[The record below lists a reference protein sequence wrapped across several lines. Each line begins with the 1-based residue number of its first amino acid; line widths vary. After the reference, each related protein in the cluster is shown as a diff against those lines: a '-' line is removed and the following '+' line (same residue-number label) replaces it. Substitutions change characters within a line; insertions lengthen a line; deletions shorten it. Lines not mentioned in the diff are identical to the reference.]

1 MSEEARRIGHVISVS
16 GAKLS
21 GVLSPSGEAGTNGSA
36 ADVGRMLQIG
46 NLVKVSMPKSV
57 AYGLVSKLEIRDP
70 SGPPNGHDCRI
81 IEIDLFGESLCNGNG
96 SQNGVE
102 NGAQNNAQNGA
113 LDGALHGEANG
124 THNGSLPAGQFQ
136 RGVSVYPSL
145 GDEIYSASSDELAV
159 IYKRPTVAS
168 ARMGTLHQDQ
178 DLPVYLMTDELLGK
192 HFSILGT
199 SGSGKSC
206 ALSVI
211 LQSILDDNPSGHVV
225 LLDPHNEYSQA
236 FGERA
241 NVITT
246 VDLQL
251 PFWLLN
257 FEELSEVL
265 CSPEPSARE
274 AEMGILK
281 EAIIAAKLSFAGD
294 TDEADYLTVDTPVP
308 FRLSSLVQHIDKAMG
323 DFERTEQIRPYM
335 RLKGR
340 IDRLRSDRRFAFM
353 FAGVSVRDNMAD
365 IVCNILRI
373 PVERQPISIF
383 DLSGVPSEI
392 VDVLVSLL
400 CRMIFD
406 FAMWSARDEA
416 VPVLVVCEE
425 AHRYIPRDPGD
436 GFGPTRKA
444 ISRIAKEGRKYGVSL
459 CLVTQR
465 PSELSE
471 TILSQCNT
479 LFALRMSNDRDQ
491 EFVRRTLPES
501 AAGMM
506 GALPALR
513 TQEAVVVGEGVTLPM
528 RIRFDN
534 LAGEE
539 KPLSETAC
547 FSSAWQREIER
558 DEDFVLDTL
567 DRWRRQAR

>member
-1 MSEEARRIGHVISVS
+1 MTEQARKIGHVISVS

-21 GVLSPSGEAGTNGSA
+21 GVMSPVGEDGMNGSA
-36 ADVGRMLQIG
+36 ADAGRALQIG
-46 NLVKVSMPKSV
+46 NLVKVAMPKSV

-81 IEIDLFGESLCNGNG
+81 IEIDLFGEALANGAAKGDGAVSGAGAHGTAAHGTAANGN
-96 SQNGVE
+96 
-102 NGAQNNAQNGA
+102 A
-113 LDGALHGEANG
+113 ANG
-124 THNGSLPAGQFQ
+124 NAANGRAQGGFQ

-145 GDEIYSASSDELAV
+145 GDEIYSASSDELAE
-159 IYKRPTVAS
+159 IYKRPAVAS

-211 LQSILDDNPSGHVV
+211 LSSILDDNPSGHVV

-246 VDLQL
+246 EDLQL

-257 FEELSEVL
+257 FEEIAEVF
-265 CSPEPSARE
+265 CSPEPASRE

-281 EAIIAAKLSFAGD
+281 EAIIASKLSFAGD
-294 TDEADYLTVDTPVP
+294 TDEAEYLTVDTPVP

-323 DFERTEQIRPYM
+323 DFERTEQIRPYL
-335 RLKGR
+335 RIKGR
-340 IDRLRSDRRFAFM
+340 INRLRADRRFAFM
-353 FAGVSVRDNMAD
+353 FSSVSVRDCMAD
-365 IVCNILRI
+365 IMCNVLRI
-373 PVERQPISIF
+373 PVDRQPITIF

-392 VDVLVSLL
+392 VNVLVSLL

-406 FAMWSARDEA
+406 FAMWSARDQA
-416 VPVLVVCEE
+416 VPVLMVCEE
-425 AHRYIPRDPGD
+425 AHRYIPRDPSD

-491 EFVRRTLPES
+491 EFVRRALPES

-513 TQEAVVVGEGVTLPM
+513 TQEAVVVGEGVSLPM
-528 RIRFDN
+528 RIRFDD
-534 LAGEE
+534 LAGEQ

-547 FSSAWQREIER
+547 FSSAWQQDVER
-558 DEDFVLDTL
+558 NEDFVLETL
-567 DRWRRQAR
+567 ERWRRQAR

>member
-1 MSEEARRIGHVISVS
+1 MSEEARRIGHVVSVS

-21 GVLSPSGEAGTNGSA
+21 GVLSPSGEAGGNGSA
-36 ADVGRMLQIG
+36 ADVGRVLQIG

-81 IEIDLFGESLCNGNG
+81 IEIDLFGESLCNGSGALNG
-96 SQNGVE
+96 QV
-102 NGAQNNAQNGA
+102 NGAVNGEVNGDPA
-113 LDGALHGEANG
+113 DDLVAND
-124 THNGSLPAGQFQ
+124 FQ
-136 RGVSVYPSL
+136 RGVSIYPSL
-145 GDEIYSASSDELAV
+145 GDEIYSASSEELAV

-178 DLPVYLMTDELLGK
+178 NLPVYLMTDELLGK

-241 NVITT
+241 NVVTT
-246 VDLQL
+246 EDLQL

-257 FEELSEVL
+257 FEEIAEVL
-265 CSPEPSARE
+265 CSPEPTARE

-294 TDEADYLTVDTPVP
+294 TDEAEYLTVDTPVP
-308 FRLSSLVQHIDKAMG
+308 FRLSSLDQHIDKAMG
-323 DFERTEQIRPYM
+323 DFERAEQIRPYL
-335 RLKGR
+335 RIKGR
-340 IDRLRSDRRFAFM
+340 INRLRADRRYAFM

-373 PVERQPISIF
+373 PVDRRPITIF

-406 FAMWSARDEA
+406 FAMWSARDLA

-425 AHRYIPRDPGD
+425 AHRYIPREAGD

-491 EFVRRTLPES
+491 EFVRGALPES

-528 RIRFDN
+528 RIRFDD

-547 FSSAWQREIER
+547 FSSAWQQDIER
-558 DEDFVLDTL
+558 NEDFVLDTL

>member
-1 MSEEARRIGHVISVS
+1 
-16 GAKLS
+16 
-21 GVLSPSGEAGTNGSA
+21 
-36 ADVGRMLQIG
+36 MLRT
-46 NLVKVSMPKSV
+46 V
-57 AYGLVSKLEIRDP
+57 
-70 SGPPNGHDCRI
+70 PNGR
-81 IEIDLFGESLCNGNG
+81 
-96 SQNGVE
+96 
-102 NGAQNNAQNGA
+102 AQG
-113 LDGALHGEANG
+113 G
-124 THNGSLPAGQFQ
+124 FQ
-136 RGVSVYPSL
+136 RGVSVYPGL

>member
-1 MSEEARRIGHVISVS
+1 MSEQARRIGHVISVS
-16 GAKLS
+16 GSRLS

-36 ADVGRMLQIG
+36 AEAGRVLQIG

-81 IEIDLFGESLCNGNG
+81 IEIDLFGESTQNG
-96 SQNGVE
+96 SAAAN
-102 NGAQNNAQNGA
+102 
-113 LDGALHGEANG
+113 GEANG
-124 THNGSLPAGQFQ
+124 SHVNGRAPNGFQ

-145 GDEIYSASSDELAV
+145 GDEIYSASSDELAE

-211 LQSILDDNPSGHVV
+211 LRSILDDNPSGHVV

-236 FGERA
+236 FGDRA
-241 NVITT
+241 NVVTT
-246 VDLQL
+246 EELQL

-257 FEELSEVL
+257 FEEIAEVL
-265 CSPEPSARE
+265 CSPELTARE

-294 TDEADYLTVDTPVP
+294 SDEAEYLTVDTPVP
-308 FRLSSLVQHIDKAMG
+308 FRLSSLVQHIDQAMG
-323 DFERTEQIRPYM
+323 DFERAEQIRPYL
-335 RLKGR
+335 RIKGR
-340 IDRLRSDRRFAFM
+340 INRLRGDRRFAFM
-353 FAGVSVRDNMAD
+353 FSGVSVRDCMAD

-373 PVERQPISIF
+373 PVGQQPITIF

-406 FAMWSARDEA
+406 FAMWSVRDQA

-425 AHRYIPRDPGD
+425 AHRYIPRDPRD

-491 EFVRRTLPES
+491 EFVRRALPEG

-528 RIRFDN
+528 RIRFDD
-534 LAGEE
+534 LDGER

-547 FSSAWQREIER
+547 FSSAWQQDVDRNQ
-558 DEDFVLDTL
+558 DFVLETL

>member
-1 MSEEARRIGHVISVS
+1 MSEQARRVGHVISVS

-21 GVLSPSGEAGTNGSA
+21 GVLSSSGADEASFA
-36 ADVGRMLQIG
+36 VEDAGRSLQIG
-46 NLVKVSMPKSV
+46 NLVKVAMPKSV

-81 IEIDLFGESLCNGNG
+81 IEIDLFGEALLNG
-96 SQNGVE
+96 SSALNGEV
-102 NGAQNNAQNGA
+102 NGDHTNGHEPK
-113 LDGALHGEANG
+113 G
-124 THNGSLPAGQFQ
+124 FQ

-145 GDEIYSASSDELAV
+145 GDEIHSASSDELAE

-211 LQSILDDNPSGHVV
+211 LGAILDDNPSGHVV

-241 NVITT
+241 NVVTT
-246 VDLQL
+246 EDLQL

-257 FEELSEVL
+257 FEEIAEVL
-265 CSPEPSARE
+265 CSPEPSNRE

-294 TDEADYLTVDTPVP
+294 TDEAEYLTVDTPVP
-308 FRLSSLVQHIDKAMG
+308 FRLSSLVQHIDQAMG
-323 DFERTEQIRPYM
+323 DFERAEQVRPY
-335 RLKGR
+335 LR
-340 IDRLRSDRRFAFM
+340 IKARINRLRGDRRFAFM
-353 FAGVSVRDNMAD
+353 FSGVSVRDNMAD

-373 PVERQPISIF
+373 PVDQQPITIF

-406 FAMWSARDEA
+406 FAMWSARDQA

-425 AHRYIPRDPGD
+425 AHRYIPRNPGD

-491 EFVRRTLPES
+491 EFVRRALPES

-513 TQEAVVVGEGVTLPM
+513 TQEAVVVGEGVNLPM

-534 LAGEE
+534 LDGNH

-547 FSSAWQREIER
+547 FSSAWQQDVDRN
-558 DEDFVLDTL
+558 EDFVLDTL

>member
-506 GALPALR
+506 GALPA
-513 TQEAVVVGEGVTLPM
+513 TLPM

>member
-528 RIRFDN
+528 RIRFDE

>member
-21 GVLSPSGEAGTNGSA
+21 GVLSPSDAAGANGSA
-36 ADVGRMLQIG
+36 ADAGRMLQIG

-81 IEIDLFGESLCNGNG
+81 IEIDLFGESVHNGNG
-96 SQNGVE
+96 SR
-102 NGAQNNAQNGA
+102 NGAQIGAQNGS
-113 LDGALHGEANG
+113 LYGEANG
-124 THNGSLPAGQFQ
+124 NHANGLPAGEFQ
-136 RGVSVYPSL
+136 RGVSIYPGL

-211 LQSILDDNPSGHVV
+211 LQSILDGNPSGHVV

-236 FGERA
+236 FGPRA

-246 VDLQL
+246 EDLQL

-257 FEELSEVL
+257 FEELTEVL
-265 CSPEPSARE
+265 CSPEPTARE

-294 TDEADYLTVDTPVP
+294 TEEADYLTVDTPVP

-323 DFERTEQIRPYM
+323 DFERAEQIRPYL

-340 IDRLRSDRRFAFM
+340 IDRLRADRRFAFM
-353 FAGVSVRDNMAD
+353 FAGVSVRDNMGD

-373 PVERQPISIF
+373 PVQNRPISIF

-406 FAMWSARDEA
+406 FAMWSDREKA

-491 EFVRRTLPES
+491 EFVRRALPES

-528 RIRFDN
+528 RIRFDD
-534 LAGEE
+534 LHSEE

-547 FSSAWQREIER
+547 FSSSWRREIER
-558 DEDFVLDTL
+558 DEDFVHDTL

>member
-1 MSEEARRIGHVISVS
+1 MSEQARRVGHVISVS

-21 GVLSPSGEAGTNGSA
+21 GVLSSSDADDASFAIEDAGRS
-36 ADVGRMLQIG
+36 LQIG
-46 NLVKVSMPKSV
+46 NLVKIAMPKSV

-81 IEIDLFGESLCNGNG
+81 IEIDLFGESLLNG
-96 SQNGVE
+96 SKPLNGEV
-102 NGAQNNAQNGA
+102 NGDLSNGHA
-113 LDGALHGEANG
+113 
-124 THNGSLPAGQFQ
+124 PKCFQ

-145 GDEIYSASSDELAV
+145 GDEIHSASSDELAE
-159 IYKRPTVAS
+159 IYKRPTVAA

-211 LQSILDDNPSGHVV
+211 LRAILDDNPSGHVV

-257 FEELSEVL
+257 FEEIAEVL
-265 CSPEPSARE
+265 CSPEPSNRE

-294 TDEADYLTVDTPVP
+294 TDEAEYLTVDTPVP
-308 FRLSSLVQHIDKAMG
+308 FRLSSLVQHIDQAMG
-323 DFERTEQIRPYM
+323 DFERAEQVRPY
-335 RLKGR
+335 LR
-340 IDRLRSDRRFAFM
+340 IKARINRLRGDRRFAFM
-353 FAGVSVRDNMAD
+353 FSGVSVRDNMAD

-373 PVERQPISIF
+373 PVDQQPVTIF

-406 FAMWSARDEA
+406 FAMWSARDQA

-491 EFVRRTLPES
+491 EFVRRALPES

-513 TQEAVVVGEGVTLPM
+513 TQEAVVVGEGVSLPM
-528 RIRFDN
+528 RIRFDD
-534 LAGEE
+534 LGGEQ

-547 FSSAWQREIER
+547 FSSAWQHDTDRN
-558 DEDFVLDTL
+558 EDFVLDTL

>member
-1 MSEEARRIGHVISVS
+1 MSEQARKIGHVISVS
-16 GAKLS
+16 GSKLS
-21 GVLSPSGEAGTNGSA
+21 GVLSPADAAGANGLG
-36 ADVGRMLQIG
+36 ADAGRTLQIG
-46 NLVKVSMPKSV
+46 NLVKISMPKSV

-81 IEIDLFGESLCNGNG
+81 IEIDLFGEAVS
-96 SQNGVE
+96 
-102 NGAQNNAQNGA
+102 NGAAPA
-113 LDGALHGEANG
+113 DGGQANG
-124 THNGSLPAGQFQ
+124 HAQVGFQ

-145 GDEIYSASSDELAV
+145 GDEIYSASSDELAE
-159 IYKRPTVAS
+159 IYKRPAVAS

-211 LQSILDDNPSGHVV
+211 LRSILDDNPSGHVV

-236 FGERA
+236 FGDRA

-246 VDLQL
+246 EELQL

-257 FEELSEVL
+257 FEEIAEVL
-265 CSPEPSARE
+265 CSPEPSSRE

-294 TDEADYLTVDTPVP
+294 TDEAEYLTVDTPVP

-323 DFERTEQIRPYM
+323 DFERAEQIRPY
-335 RLKGR
+335 LR
-340 IDRLRSDRRFAFM
+340 IKSRINRLRGDRRYAFM
-353 FAGVSVRDNMAD
+353 FSGVSVRDTMAD

-373 PVERQPISIF
+373 PVDQRPITIF

-406 FAMWSARDEA
+406 FAMWSVRGQV

-425 AHRYIPRDPGD
+425 AHRYIPRDPTA

-491 EFVRRTLPES
+491 EFVRRALPES

-506 GALPALR
+506 NALPALR
-513 TQEAVVVGEGVTLPM
+513 TQEAVVVGKASPCRCGSGSTIWAATANRSAKPPVSRPPGNRTWNATRTSCSKPSTVGAARRAEGRPST
-528 RIRFDN
+528 
-534 LAGEE
+534 AGNSQLR
-539 KPLSETAC
+539 PGS
-547 FSSAWQREIER
+547 
-558 DEDFVLDTL
+558 
-567 DRWRRQAR
+567 

>member
-1 MSEEARRIGHVISVS
+1 MSEQARKIGHVVSVS

-21 GVLSPSGEAGTNGSA
+21 GVLSPVTEGEANGA
-36 ADVGRMLQIG
+36 GAEAGRALQIG

-70 SGPPNGHDCRI
+70 SGTPNGHDCRL
-81 IEIDLFGESLCNGNG
+81 IEIDLFGESSCNGAAKVNG
-96 SQNGVE
+96 GANGEV
-102 NGAQNNAQNGA
+102 NGADVNG
-113 LDGALHGEANG
+113 GEVDDAPTNG
-124 THNGSLPAGQFQ
+124 RGKGGFQ

-145 GDEIYSASSDELAV
+145 GDEIYSASSQELAE

-178 DLPVYLMTDELLGK
+178 ALPVYLMTDELLGK

-211 LQSILDDNPSGHVV
+211 LGAILDDNPSGHVV

-241 NVITT
+241 NVVTT
-246 VDLQL
+246 EDLQL

-257 FEELSEVL
+257 FEEIAEVF
-265 CSPEPSARE
+265 CSPEPNSRE

-294 TDEADYLTVDTPVP
+294 TDEAEYLTVDTPVP

-323 DFERTEQIRPYM
+323 DFERAEQIRPY
-335 RLKGR
+335 LR
-340 IDRLRSDRRFAFM
+340 IKSRINRLRSDRRFAFM
-353 FAGVSVRDNMAD
+353 FSSVSVRDCMAD
-365 IVCNILRI
+365 IICNILRI
-373 PVERQPISIF
+373 PVDQQPITIF

-406 FAMWSARDEA
+406 FAMWSSRDQA

-425 AHRYIPRDPGD
+425 AHRYIPRDPAD
-436 GFGPTRKA
+436 GFVPTRKA

-491 EFVRRTLPES
+491 EFVRRALPES
-501 AAGMM
+501 ARAH
-506 GALPALR
+506 R
-513 TQEAVVVGEGVTLPM
+513 
-528 RIRFDN
+528 
-534 LAGEE
+534 
-539 KPLSETAC
+539 
-547 FSSAWQREIER
+547 
-558 DEDFVLDTL
+558 
-567 DRWRRQAR
+567 

>member
-113 LDGALHGEANG
+113 LDGAVHGEANG
-124 THNGSLPAGQFQ
+124 MHNGSLPAGQFQ

>member
-21 GVLSPSGEAGTNGSA
+21 GVLSPSGAAGANGSA
-36 ADVGRMLQIG
+36 ADVGRVLQIG

-81 IEIDLFGESLCNGNG
+81 IEIDLFGESLFNGNG
-96 SQNGVE
+96 AHNGAH
-102 NGAQNNAQNGA
+102 NGAQNGA
-113 LDGALHGEANG
+113 HYDPQYDALHGEANG
-124 THNGSLPAGQFQ
+124 AQANGPSAGEFQ

-236 FGERA
+236 FGARA
-241 NVITT
+241 NVVTT
-246 VDLQL
+246 EDLQL

-265 CSPEPSARE
+265 CSPEPNARE

-323 DFERTEQIRPYM
+323 DFERSEQIRPYL

-340 IDRLRSDRRFAFM
+340 IDRLRADRRFAFM
-353 FAGVSVRDNMAD
+353 FAGVSVRDNMVD

-406 FAMWSARDEA
+406 FAMWSAREDA

-491 EFVRRTLPES
+491 EFVRRALPES

-528 RIRFDN
+528 RIRFDE
-534 LAGEE
+534 LDGEE

-547 FSSAWQREIER
+547 FSSAWQQEIER